1 MEMKLFK
8 EVFIANIKE
17 LLRDKSGMF
26 WLVAFPVIFVFI
38 FGLIFT
44 GNTGQQSYTIG
55 LVSEGSSVINNNIE
69 KALSNSPSFNIQNGS
84 QEEEINAL
92 QKGERELV
100 IIIPEIGFDINSQ
113 YDVRI
118 LYNRDL
124 SGTANILISSLKEIF
139 YSIERRLTEQTELFN
154 IRSEAV
160 QAKTLSDFDYI
171 LPGILAMAILQL
183 GLFGSFQFLNLR
195 EKGIIRGLGVTPLS
209 RSVILSSEILMRL
222 IIALIQTIL
231 IILLGKWLFGVQ
243 ITGNLLQV
251 FGIVIIG
258 ALSFISLGYMLIT
271 FANSMESGRG
281 IVQVV
286 QFPMLFLSG
295 IFFPVE
301 FFPSYIKPIIKALPL
316 TYLGNALRE
325 VMVGIPSQ
333 TSMQRN
339 IIILLLWTLVTLVLT
354 IKFWKWE

>member
-1 MEMKLFK
+1 MKLFK

-55 LVSEGSSVINNNIE
+55 LVLEGSSVINNNIE
-69 KALSNSPSFNIQNGS
+69 KVLLKNPSFNIRKGS
-84 QEEEINAL
+84 QEEEVNAL
-92 QKGERELV
+92 QEGKRELV
-100 IIIPEIGFDINSQ
+100 IIIPEIGFDLNSQ
-113 YDVRI
+113 YDIQI

-124 SGTANILISSLKEIF
+124 NGTANIIISSLKEIF

-154 IRSEAV
+154 IRPEAI

-231 IILLGKWLFGVQ
+231 IVFLGKWLFDVQ

-271 FANSMESGRG
+271 FADSMESGRG

-325 VMVGIPSQ
+325 VMVGIPAQ
-333 TSMQRN
+333 TTMQRN